1 MREIVVCNNSR
12 VGCPINSVLVSD
24 FHLQKTKQQ
33 QKPDIIIQPLLRNVS
48 YICCSLMFLKSS
60 CALANFQTLWYLGLS
75 TLVTRTSGKCYF
87 FNTDYQT
94 VRYIIT
100 KIIVKVRGK
109 HISNFYFKG

>member
-1 MREIVVCNNSR
+1 MREIVVCNNLR

-48 YICCSLMFLKSS
+48 YIRCSLMFLKSS

-75 TLVTRTSGKCYF
+75 TVVTKTSGKCYF
-87 FNTDYQT
+87 FN
-94 VRYIIT
+94 
-100 KIIVKVRGK
+100 IVL
-109 HISNFYFKG
+109 SNSQIHNH